1 MNSYCIKTRHST
13 NLYFYGLVRFIVFST
28 VVALFSGCAST
39 PEIKP
44 PLVRRSSQSS
54 VINYAL
60 SLQGAPY
67 RYGKSSPEEG
77 FDCSG
82 FVQHVY
88 KRYGVALPRRASD
101 MALALPII
109 PKAALSSGDLV
120 FFNTNGRPHSHVG
133 IFIKDDKFIHAPSRR
148 TGRVLVSSLNNR
160 YWQKHF
166 TGVRRPK

>member
-1 MNSYCIKTRHST
+1 MNSFWIKTNHHTRYY
-13 NLYFYGLVRFIVFST
+13 LYELIRFIGFA
-28 VVALFSGCAST
+28 VVLVLFAGCASS

-44 PLVRRSSQSS
+44 QIVRSSKSP
-54 VINYAL
+54 VIDYAL
-60 SLQGAPY
+60 SLQGIPY

-88 KRYGVALPRRASD
+88 QHYGVALPRRASD
-101 MALALPII
+101 MALALPEI
-109 PKAALSSGDLV
+109 PKYGLSSGDLV

-148 TGRVLVSSLNNR
+148 TGKVLVSSLNNR